1 MDIVF
6 KNYRKRGIDMS
17 LFRVA
22 IHYGI
27 NSNGFLSYDTE
38 AKTVSVD
45 LPEQEWVDKVIAY
58 LNDEHAIEHATGL
71 DTYERLNVKPLES
84 LDNLKL
90 ALTRMWEAIDVQVDW
105 SRPFYIDTANIVI
118 YTLMIEA
125 RCFLF

>member
-1 MDIVF
+1 MGIVF
-6 KNYRKRGIDMS
+6 RNYRKRGIDMS

-38 AKTVSVD
+38 TKTVSVD

-58 LNDEHAIEHATGL
+58 LNNEHAIEHATGL

-84 LDNLKL
+84 LDNFKL

-105 SRPFYIDTANIVI
+105 SRPA
-118 YTLMIEA
+118 
-125 RCFLF
+125 

>member
-22 IHYGI
+22 IQYGI

-38 AKTVSVD
+38 TKTVSVD
-45 LPEQEWVDKVIAY
+45 LPEQEWADKVIAY
-58 LNDEHAIEHATGL
+58 LNGEHAIEHATGL

-105 SRPFYIDTANIVI
+105 SRPA
-118 YTLMIEA
+118 
-125 RCFLF
+125 

>member
-1 MDIVF
+1 MDLVLKITA
-6 KNYRKRGIDMS
+6 KRGIDMS

-58 LNDEHAIEHATGL
+58 LTTNMPSGMLQVLIHMND
-71 DTYERLNVKPLES
+71 
-84 LDNLKL
+84 
-90 ALTRMWEAIDVQVDW
+90 
-105 SRPFYIDTANIVI
+105 
-118 YTLMIEA
+118 
-125 RCFLF
+125 

>member
-1 MDIVF
+1 MGIVLI
-6 KNYRKRGIDMS
+6 NYRKRGIDMS

-27 NSNGFLSYDTE
+27 NSNGFLTYDTE
-38 AKTVSVD
+38 AKTVSVE
-45 LPEQEWVDKVIAY
+45 LPEQEWADKVIAY

-105 SRPFYIDTANIVI
+105 SRPVLIRLQYR
-118 YTLMIEA
+118 
-125 RCFLF
+125 RCEDLLLHCLCKS

>member
-58 LNDEHAIEHATGL
+58 LNDEHAIEHA
-71 DTYERLNVKPLES
+71 

-105 SRPFYIDTANIVI
+105 SRPA
-118 YTLMIEA
+118 
-125 RCFLF
+125 

>member
-1 MDIVF
+1 MGVVLI
-6 KNYRKRGIDMS
+6 NYRKRGIDMS

-22 IHYGI
+22 IHYGV

-38 AKTVSVD
+38 TKTVSVD

-58 LNDEHAIEHATGL
+58 LNNEHAIEHATGL
-71 DTYERLNVKPLES
+71 DTYER

-105 SRPFYIDTANIVI
+105 SRPA
-118 YTLMIEA
+118 
-125 RCFLF
+125 

>member
-1 MDIVF
+1 MGVVLI
-6 KNYRKRGIDMS
+6 NYRKRGIDMS

-22 IHYGI
+22 IHYGV

-38 AKTVSVD
+38 TKTVSVD

-58 LNDEHAIEHATGL
+58 LNNEHATGL
-71 DTYERLNVKPLES
+71 DTYERLTVKPLES

-105 SRPFYIDTANIVI
+105 SRPA
-118 YTLMIEA
+118 
-125 RCFLF
+125 